1 MRQLRGKRDHVIML
15 LRRAAHGLTEAER
28 HEVRFQLLKH
38 TLGAALC
45 RHKDHARTVK
55 QGRQGKIQTGELTA
69 RHRMASDVV
78 HTGVE
83 RRLLQT
89 IDHKLLDADHI
100 HDHAALFHL
109 RHVLEQPV
117 YRCLRVQT
125 DDNKVSLLVQ
135 RFGRNRVNR
144 AVSQCLLCSCT
155 RAVPAQN
162 AAERARLDGFRH
174 RAAHQAQTGD
184 EYGIKHE
191 WVPPVFCFLFS

>member
-1 MRQLRGKRDHVIML
+1 M
-15 LRRAAHGLTEAER
+15 AA
-28 HEVRFQLLKH
+28 
-38 TLGAALC
+38 
-45 RHKDHARTVK
+45 
-55 QGRQGKIQTGELTA
+55 
-69 RHRMASDVV
+69 DVV

-83 RRLLQT
+83 RRLLQM

-117 YRCLRVQT
+117 YRCLRIQT
-125 DDNKVSLLVQ
+125 DDNKVSLLIE
-135 RFGRNRVNR
+135 RFRSNRVDR
-144 AVSQCLLCSCT
+144 AVGQRLLGGRAS
-155 RAVPAQN
+155 AVPAQN
-162 AAERARLDGFRH
+162 AAERTRLDGLCH

>member
-1 MRQLRGKRDHVIML
+1 
-15 LRRAAHGLTEAER
+15 
-28 HEVRFQLLKH
+28 
-38 TLGAALC
+38 
-45 RHKDHARTVK
+45 
-55 QGRQGKIQTGELTA
+55 
-69 RHRMASDVV
+69 MASDVV

-144 AVSQCLLCSCT
+144 AVSQCLLCGRA
-155 RAVPAQN
+155 RAVPA
-162 AAERARLDGFRH
+162 
-174 RAAHQAQTGD
+174 
-184 EYGIKHE
+184 
-191 WVPPVFCFLFS
+191 